1 MDEAQL
7 QALLQ
12 QISQQVNAIQN
23 LQGSIGKQNRAIEKL
38 GNALEGKKDG
48 DKEDKKGIAIFEK
61 AFDKFTGIF
70 TAKIFDLGQQ
80 IAGVIPTALFSEL
93 PNLQNSLAG
102 LGSDLSLLTPAIAG
116 LDGGFMVAAQGSTK
130 LLEMGFDPLNRQVLN
145 LAGRMSATNQNTAA
159 LFGSIENLIKQT
171 DLSNNE
177 IGSLAMSIQES
188 SEQTGVSSE
197 RIVNGLN
204 KLSGQLAFFNI
215 GGLSNEVQQ
224 LTLSL
229 QTGLPAA
236 LQELPAQLIG
246 GLVQGG
252 PALRSILGF
261 EGNLDEM
268 LRAGSGGE
276 AAFQASV
283 IELRDR
289 LDQQIGLSQLS
300 VTELQAIA
308 PAFGGPQ
315 ILNQI
320 KQLGDAF
327 EAGEQRADEAE
338 SFYNSLTNLMNQIKA
353 PLQIIAAGIFNVF
366 SDAVAP
372 IAKMLQPLGPQLQ
385 EFGEKIGEYL
395 LKAVHI
401 LLDLGIYLFDYII
414 PILAG
419 AWAATKTYQ
428 MADFVAQKG
437 IIATLGAVG
446 SIISGGTSI
455 AAAAAA
461 VGAAQLTAVT
471 AAVVAGATV
480 AAVTDNLLDPVA
492 DGLRSIK
499 DGIDQGNK
507 QQQQQQTQQRLATAN
522 INNLT
527 GQSDY
532 ERFIQSFMSNNI
544 ASLMLT
550 ESGNAEVF
558 RTLVDR
564 LGLIAAASLRTATNT
579 TPTTHPPAAAG
590 GGTPPRFTGPGAT
603 PATPP

>member
-12 QISQQVNAIQN
+12 QISGQVNAIQG
-23 LQGSIGKQNRAIEKL
+23 LQNSIGKQNRRIEDLAKV
-38 GNALEGKKDG
+38 LEGKGEKDQ
-48 DKEDKKGIAIFEK
+48 KEKSDGRKLLEASIT
-61 AFDKFTGIF
+61 KFVGIF
-70 TAKIFDLGQQ
+70 GGKLDDLKQQ
-80 IAGVIPTALFSEL
+80 LLGVIPTALFSEL

-102 LGSDLSLLTPAIAG
+102 LGSNLSLLTPSIAG
-116 LDGGFMVAAQGSTK
+116 LDGGFMAAAQGSTK

-145 LAGRMSATNQNTAA
+145 LAGRMTATNQNTAA

-283 IELRDR
+283 IQLRDR
-289 LDQQIGLSQLS
+289 LDQQIGLSELS

-353 PLQIIAAGIFNVF
+353 PLQMIAAGIFNVF

-372 IAKMLQPLGPQLQ
+372 IAKMLQKLGPNLQ
-385 EFGEKIGEYL
+385 QFGEMVGEHL
-395 LKAVHI
+395 LNLVKS
-401 LLDLGIYLFDYII
+401 LLDISIFVIDYVV
-414 PILAG
+414 PILVGIFAASKVYQAG
-419 AWAATKTYQ
+419 DIILQ
-428 MADFVAQKG
+428 QG
-437 IIATLGAVG
+437 IIATLAGG
-446 SIISGGTSI
+446 LSLISGGIS
-455 AAAAAA
+455 AGLGVA
-461 VGAAQLTAVT
+461 AVT
-471 AAVVAGATV
+471 AANAAIGAASIAAGVTAGII
-480 AAVTDNLLDPVA
+480 TDNLLDPVA
-492 DGLRSIK
+492 DGLRSVR

-507 QQQQQQTQQRLATAN
+507 QQQQQQTQQRLSN
-522 INNLT
+522 INPNLVT
-527 GQSDY
+527 GESAFEQFV
-532 ERFIQSFMSNNI
+532 RTFMGNNT

-550 ESGNAEVF
+550 DRGRAETERAV
-558 RTLVDR
+558 LSQ
-564 LGLIAAASLRTATNT
+564 LQLIASSSMRIAGQTAPVVFP
-579 TPTTHPPAAAG
+579 TPAGAGGG
-590 GGTPPRFTGPGAT
+590 GGTPTGPGGN
-603 PATPP
+603 P